1 MPSLDQLRK
10 LYDADPNDPFVL
22 YALAQEHARLGQVD
36 ESLAHYDRCLS
47 ADPAYCYAY
56 YHKAKV
62 LTSAGREPEAVA
74 VLRAGL
80 AAARQARDNQAQS
93 EISAFLDELTP

>member
-1 MPSLDQLRK
+1 MPSLEQLRK
-10 LYDADPNDPFVL
+10 LYAADPNDPFVL
-22 YALAQEHARLGQVD
+22 YALAQEHARLGQVE

-62 LTSAGREPEAVA
+62 LAGAGREPEAIA
-74 VLRAGL
+74 VLRTGL
-80 AAARQARDNQAQS
+80 TAARQARDTQAQG